1 MAAEKKNSMTISPSN
16 DVSNGFESKAVS
28 KDEYQ
33 LAQLGYK
40 QEFFRT
46 LGLFENWAATFTT
59 MNFISGI
66 PMMFAFVMSTG
77 GPQAAFANWTMVG
90 GFSFIVS
97 LAMAEIASALPV
109 AGGIYYWSFYLG
121 GKKWGP
127 FLSWMTAWWNWAGW
141 ITVPCGV
148 QQGATNFLLSALEI
162 QYPNASI
169 LTKGWFAWL
178 LTSIGILIAMLPN
191 IISPRVLQL
200 YFRFAIAIFFSLFF
214 AYWIWFPVKA
224 SGNFQPSSGVF
235 QHFYNN
241 INYGDKKQ
249 ASDAYCWVISTL
261 FGAWIFFGYDASA
274 HLAEET
280 NEASAVVAKGMW
292 MATLSGWLLS
302 IPTLIIILFC
312 IQDFDGI
319 IAATYSNNWAE
330 YLMQLIGPSG
340 SIAILVLLWVDS
352 TCATA
357 SAFMSAQRVTYA
369 ISRDNVLPFS
379 RYFRKLTSRH
389 RMPLHAAF
397 LVAAVS
403 IAISTAVIGSSVAFS
418 AITAM
423 STIATNVSYLF
434 PIIARQTVGAD
445 VFIPAKWN
453 LGRASGVV
461 AAISSVWI
469 CYLFVVLLLPQVYP
483 VSGVSLPYPPI
494 SDSLLLITFKTTLN
508 YAPVMIGFI
517 TLVSLVGW
525 VLPFNLGGKYWFKG
539 PQKTIGEDVLEVTPS
554 DMS

>member
-1 MAAEKKNSMTISPSN
+1 MENKNKDPMSISQSHDDEAPSEFPSKT
-16 DVSNGFESKAVS
+16 VISN
-28 KDEYQ
+28 DEYQ
-33 LAQLGYK
+33 LAHLGYK

-59 MNFISGI
+59 MNFVSGI

-121 GKKWGP
+121 GENWGP
-127 FLSWMTAWWNWAGW
+127 FLIWMTAWWNWAGW

-162 QYPNASI
+162 QYPDAEI
-169 LTKGWFAWL
+169 LTKGWFAWM
-178 LTSIGILIAMLPN
+178 LTSAGILIAMLPN
-191 IISPRVLQL
+191 VISPRVLE
-200 YFRFAIAIFFSLFF
+200 R
-214 AYWIWFPVKA
+214 
-224 SGNFQPSSGVF
+224 GSSSVC
-235 QHFYNN
+235 
-241 INYGDKKQ
+241 D
-249 ASDAYCWVISTL
+249 T
-261 FGAWIFFGYDASA
+261 YDASA

-280 NEASAVVAKGMW
+280 NEASSVVAKGMW
-292 MATLSGWLLS
+292 MATLSGWVLS
-302 IPTLIIILFC
+302 VPTLILILFC

-319 IAATYSNNWAE
+319 INVTYSNNWAE
-330 YLMQLIGPSG
+330 YLMQLIGLAG
-340 SIAILVLLWVDS
+340 SVANLVLLWVDS

-379 RYFRKLTSRH
+379 RYFRRLTSKH
-389 RMPLHAAF
+389 RMPLHAAY
-397 LVAAVS
+397 LVAFVS
-403 IAISTAVIGSSVAFS
+403 IAISTAVIGFSVAFS

-434 PIIARQTVGAD
+434 PIIARQTVGKK

-453 LGRASGVV
+453 LGKASPIIAV
-461 AAISSVWI
+461 ISSVWI
-469 CYLFVVLLLPQVYP
+469 CYLFVILLLPQVYP
-483 VSGVSLPYPPI
+483 VNGS
-494 SDSLLLITFKTTLN
+494 TLN
-508 YAPVMIGFI
+508 YAPVMIGTV
-517 TLVSLVGW
+517 TLISLLGW
-525 VLPFNLGGKYWFKG
+525 VLPFGLGGKYWFKG
-539 PQKTIGEDVLEVTPS
+539 PQQTIAEAEIDVLEARKPEVG
-554 DMS
+554 

>member
-1 MAAEKKNSMTISPSN
+1 MASEKRDSMTISQSHDSPSEIAPKAL
-16 DVSNGFESKAVS
+16 SN
-28 KDEYQ
+28 DEYQ

-77 GPQAAFANWTMVG
+77 GPEAAFANWTMVG

-127 FLSWMTAWWNWAGW
+127 LLSWMTAWWNWAGW

-148 QQGATNFLLSALEI
+148 QQGATNFLISALEI
-162 QYPNASI
+162 QYPNAEV
-169 LTKGWFAWL
+169 LTKGWFSWI
-178 LTSIGILIAMLPN
+178 LTSVGILIAMLPN
-191 IISPRVLQL
+191 IISPRVLPAEISNHRPGC
-200 YFRFAIAIFFSLFF
+200 FNIFLTTSMRVTKSKLRMDTAGLSRHFS
-214 AYWIWFPVKA
+214 
-224 SGNFQPSSGVF
+224 
-235 QHFYNN
+235 
-241 INYGDKKQ
+241 
-249 ASDAYCWVISTL
+249 
-261 FGAWIFFGYDASA
+261 YDASA

-280 NEASAVVAKGMW
+280 KEASAVVAKGMW

-302 IPTLIIILFC
+302 IPTLILILFC

-319 IAATYSNNWAE
+319 IAATYANNWAE
-330 YLMQLIGPSG
+330 YLMQLIGPAG
-340 SIAILVLLWVDS
+340 STAILVLLWIDS

-379 RYFRKLTSRH
+379 RYFRKLTSTH

-397 LVAAVS
+397 LVAAIS

-434 PIIARQTVGAD
+434 PIIARQTVGAA
-445 VFIPAKWN
+445 VFVPAKWN
-453 LGRASGVV
+453 LGRASAVI
-461 AAISSVWI
+461 ATISSVWI

-483 VSGVSLPYPPI
+483 VTG
-494 SDSLLLITFKTTLN
+494 TTLN
-508 YAPVMIGFI
+508 YAPVMIGAI
-517 TLVSLVGW
+517 TLISLVGW
-525 VLPFNLGGKYWFKG
+525 IFPFGLGGKYWFKG
-539 PQKTIGEDVLEVTPS
+539 PQTTITDVDVLEATIPE
-554 DMS
+554 MS

>member
-1 MAAEKKNSMTISPSN
+1 MASEKRDSMTISQSHDSPS
-16 DVSNGFESKAVS
+16 DIAPKALSN
-28 KDEYQ
+28 DEYQ

-77 GPQAAFANWTMVG
+77 GPEAAFANWTMVG

-127 FLSWMTAWWNWAGW
+127 FLSWMTA
-141 ITVPCGV
+141 
-148 QQGATNFLLSALEI
+148 
-162 QYPNASI
+162 
-169 LTKGWFAWL
+169 
-178 LTSIGILIAMLPN
+178 
-191 IISPRVLQL
+191 
-200 YFRFAIAIFFSLFF
+200 
-214 AYWIWFPVKA
+214 A

-235 QHFYNN
+235 QHFFNN
-241 INYGDKKQ
+241 INEGDKKQ
-249 ASDAYCWVISTL
+249 ASDGYCWVISTL

-280 NEASAVVAKGMW
+280 KEASAVVAKGMW

-302 IPTLIIILFC
+302 IPTLILILFC

-319 IAATYSNNWAE
+319 IAATYANNWAE
-330 YLMQLIGPSG
+330 YLMQLIGPAG
-340 SIAILVLLWVDS
+340 STAILVLLWIDS

-379 RYFRKLTSRH
+379 RYFRKLTSTH

-397 LVAAVS
+397 LVAAIS

-434 PIIARQTVGAD
+434 PIIARQTVGAA
-445 VFIPAKWN
+445 VFVPAKWN
-453 LGRASGVV
+453 LGRASAVI
-461 AAISSVWI
+461 ATISSVWI

-483 VSGVSLPYPPI
+483 VTG
-494 SDSLLLITFKTTLN
+494 TTLN
-508 YAPVMIGFI
+508 YAPVMIGAI
-517 TLVSLVGW
+517 TLISLVGW
-525 VLPFNLGGKYWFKG
+525 VFPFGLGGKYWFKG
-539 PQKTIGEDVLEVTPS
+539 PQTTITDVDVLEATIPE
-554 DMS
+554 MS

>member
-1 MAAEKKNSMTISPSN
+1 MASEKRDSMTISQSHDSPS
-16 DVSNGFESKAVS
+16 DIAPKALSN
-28 KDEYQ
+28 DEYQ

-77 GPQAAFANWTMVG
+77 GPEAAFANWTMVG

-148 QQGATNFLLSALEI
+148 QQGATNFLISALEI
-162 QYPNASI
+162 QYPNAEV
-169 LTKGWFAWL
+169 LTKGWFSWI
-178 LTSIGILIAMLPN
+178 LTSVGILIAMLPN

-200 YFRFAIAIFFSLFF
+200 YFRFAILIFFSLFF
-214 AYWIWFPVKA
+214 AYWIWFPTKA

-235 QHFYNN
+235 QHFFNN
-241 INYGDKKQ
+241 INEGDKKQ
-249 ASDAYCWVISTL
+249 ASDGYCWVISTL

-280 NEASAVVAKGMW
+280 KEASAVVAKGMW

-302 IPTLIIILFC
+302 IPTLILILFC

-319 IAATYSNNWAE
+319 IAATYANNWAE
-330 YLMQLIGPSG
+330 YLMQLIGPAG
-340 SIAILVLLWVDS
+340 STAILVLLWIDS

-379 RYFRKLTSRH
+379 RYFRKLTSTH

-397 LVAAVS
+397 LVAAIS

-434 PIIARQTVGAD
+434 PIIARQTVGAA
-445 VFIPAKWN
+445 VFVPAKWN
-453 LGRASGVV
+453 LGRASPVI
-461 AAISSVWI
+461 ATISSVWI

-483 VSGVSLPYPPI
+483 VTG
-494 SDSLLLITFKTTLN
+494 TTLN
-508 YAPVMIGFI
+508 YAPVMIGAI
-517 TLVSLVGW
+517 TLISLVGW
-525 VLPFNLGGKYWFKG
+525 VFPFGLGGKYWFKG
-539 PQKTIGEDVLEVTPS
+539 PQTTITDVDVLEATIPE
-554 DMS
+554 MS